1 MFKIIA
7 IVLALLVVAVL
18 VYASR
23 QPDSFRIERS
33 ITIAAPAEKI
43 FPLVNDLHQWE
54 AWSPW
59 EKIDPALK
67 RSYSGPQSGKGA
79 GYAWTGNKDVGQ
91 GSMEIIESTPSSKVV
106 LSLHFL
112 KPFEAR
118 NTVEFV
124 LLPQANGT
132 QVTQAMYGPSPLMS
146 KIMGLVFSMDKIVGS
161 KYEEGLASIKALAE
175 K

>member
-7 IVLALLVVAVL
+7 IIIPLLAIAVL
-18 VYASR
+18 IYASTR
-23 QPDSFRIERS
+23 PDSFRIERS
-33 ITIAAPAEKI
+33 ITVAAPAEKI
-43 FPLVNDLHQWE
+43 FPLLNDLHQWE

-59 EKIDPALK
+59 EKIDPILQ

-118 NTVEFV
+118 NTVAFV

-132 QVTQAMYGPSPLMS
+132 LVTQAMYGPSPFIS
-146 KIMGLVFSMDKIVGS
+146 KIMGLVFSMDKMVGS

>member
-7 IVLALLVVAVL
+7 LILALLVVAVL

-23 QPDSFRIERS
+23 QPDSFRIERA

-59 EKIDPALK
+59 EKLDPALK

-91 GSMEIIESTPSSKVV
+91 GSMEIIESIPSSKVV

-118 NTVEFV
+118 NTVEFA
-124 LLPQANGT
+124 LLPQASGT
-132 QVTQAMYGPSPLMS
+132 LVTQAMYGPSPLMS
-146 KIMGLVFSMDKIVGS
+146 KIMGLVFSMDKMVGS
-161 KYEEGLASIKALAE
+161 KYEEGLTSIKALAE

>member
-91 GSMEIIESTPSSKVV
+91 GSMEIIESTLSSKVV

>member
-1 MFKIIA
+1 MFNVIS
-7 IVLALLVVAVL
+7 IVLALLIVAVL
-18 VYASR
+18 VYANS
-23 QPDSFRIERS
+23 QPDSFRIERKV
-33 ITIAAPAEKI
+33 TIAASADKI

-59 EKIDPALK
+59 EKIDPTLK
-67 RSYSGPQSGKGA
+67 RSYSGPPSGKGA

-91 GSMEIIESTPSSKVV
+91 GSMEIIESTPSSKLV

-124 LLPQANGT
+124 LEPQGNGT
-132 QVTQAMYGPSPLMS
+132 QVTQAMYGPSPFIS
-146 KIMGLVFSMDKIVGS
+146 KLMGLVFNMDKMVGS
-161 KYEEGLASIKALAE
+161 KYEEGLGSIKALAE

>member
-1 MFKIIA
+1 MFKILSV
-7 IVLALLVVAVL
+7 VLALLIVAVL
-18 VYASR
+18 IYASR
-23 QPDSFRIERS
+23 QPDSFRVERS
-33 ITIAAPAEKI
+33 VTIAASADKI
-43 FPLVNDLHQWE
+43 FPLLNDFHQWE

-59 EKIDPALK
+59 EKMDSTLK
-67 RSYSGPQSGKGA
+67 RSYSGPHSGKGA

-124 LLPQANGT
+124 LLPQSNGT
-132 QVTQAMYGPSPLMS
+132 LVTQAMYGPSPLMS
-146 KIMGLVFSMDKIVGS
+146 KIMGLVFSMDKMVGS

>member
-7 IVLALLVVAVL
+7 VVLALLVVAVL

>member
-7 IVLALLVVAVL
+7 VVLALLVVAVL

-91 GSMEIIESTPSSKVV
+91 GSMEIIESTLSSKVV